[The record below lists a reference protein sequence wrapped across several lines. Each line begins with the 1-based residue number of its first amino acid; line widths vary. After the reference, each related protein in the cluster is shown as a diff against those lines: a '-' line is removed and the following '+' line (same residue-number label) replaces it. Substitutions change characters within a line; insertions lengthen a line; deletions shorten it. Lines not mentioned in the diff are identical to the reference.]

1 MINILIS
8 ENMVGINSHIQ
19 TIENKGRAMEIT
31 PLVVE
36 RIVIHRVFQRDPDG
50 NPVSPQA
57 GTSLI
62 NLHQSA
68 MAAFKSRVIES
79 LGLNANAAPMSII
92 RQGPGDVPK
101 LIDLLIEKD
110 EEDFVVDSYDL
121 AQKLTEAQ
129 YRKDTKGGI
138 LVVFSGKYGS
148 PGRPYVCF
156 IKADLHNT
164 YQYKEDESGQI
175 SMDYIEKAL
184 LSPSNKL
191 YKAAGYFCLS
201 EDLPAVENLNDKW
214 QVLVS
219 DFQNQ
224 GNAQY
229 FYESFLGFGYPETAA
244 RSTQQFY
251 HAAHKFIRKMNVEPE
266 VKNDYLNALNTYMK
280 VDTSTT
286 ISSDKFAEL
295 YFETD
300 VKDQFVEHMESAG
313 IPTEGIAKDISEI
326 SSNLKNRRVRFRS
339 NVSISAPAEV
349 FQNLIDIETFDGEP
363 DNKGEVPTWTRIT
376 VKDRI
381 DKLE

>member
-1 MINILIS
+1 
-8 ENMVGINSHIQ
+8 
-19 TIENKGRAMEIT
+19 MEIT

-36 RIVIHRVFQRDPDG
+36 RIVIHRVFQRDQDG

-62 NLHQSA
+62 DLHESA

-79 LGLNANAAPMSII
+79 LGLNSNAAPMSII
-92 RQGPGDVPK
+92 RQGAGDVPK
-101 LIDLLIEKD
+101 LVDLLIEKD
-110 EEDFVVDSYDL
+110 EQEFVVDSYDL

-148 PGRPYVCF
+148 PKRPYICL
-156 IKADLHNT
+156 IKADIHNT
-164 YQYKEDESGQI
+164 YQYKEDGSGKI
-175 SMDYIEKAL
+175 SMEYIEKAL
-184 LSPSNKL
+184 LSPSNRL

-201 EDLPAVENLNDKW
+201 EELTAVDNLNDKW

-251 HAAHKFIRKMNVEPE
+251 HAAHKFIRKMNIEPE
-266 VKNDYLNALNTYMK
+266 KKNDYLNALNTYMK

-286 ISSDKFAEL
+286 ISSDKFAEQ
-295 YFETD
+295 YFDTD
-300 VKDQFVEHMESAG
+300 IKDQFAEYMESAG
-313 IPTEGIAKDISEI
+313 IPPEGIPKDISEI
-326 SSNLKNRRVRFRS
+326 SGNLKNRRVRFRS
-339 NVSISAPAEV
+339 NVSISAPVEA
-349 FQNLIDIETFDGEP
+349 FQNLIDIEAFDGEP
-363 DNKGEVPTWTRIT
+363 DDNGQVPTWTRIT

-381 DKLE
+381 DKFE